1 MSFSNEVI
9 TILND
14 LGKRF
19 GIAIDWT
26 KENVMPYIEE
36 LCQRIIKFETVSYV
50 YWIILCVLGIAVFI
64 GWFTIFTKKY
74 YLAKKTKQENF
85 CWEVW
90 WNSDME
96 ASLGGIITTI
106 FATSIGIISIVGLLN
121 NIYDLIKISYLP
133 ELYIINFIQTLM

>member
-1 MSFSNEVI
+1 MSFSNEII

-36 LCQRIIKFETVSYV
+36 LCQRIIKFETISYI
-50 YWIILCVLGIAVFI
+50 YLLILCILGITIFV
-64 GWFTIFTKKY
+64 GWFIVFAKTYK
-74 YLAKKTKQENF
+74 LAKNTKNDNF

-90 WNSDME
+90 HGSDIE
-96 ASLGGIITTI
+96 
-106 FATSIGIISIVGLLN
+106 
-121 NIYDLIKISYLP
+121 IY
-133 ELYIINFIQTLM
+133 N

>member
-1 MSFSNEVI
+1 MNFSSEI
-9 TILND
+9 IKILDD
-14 LGKRF
+14 LGRRF

-50 YWIILCVLGIAVFI
+50 FWIILCVLGIVVFI

-90 WNSDME
+90 WKSDIE
-96 ASLGGIITTI
+96 PSFGGIGITI
-106 FATSIGIISIVGLLN
+106 FATFIGIFSIVGLLV